1 MHVNWFWVL
10 LLTILVIAVV
20 TLGSMAC
27 SSANFSPFAHKWD
40 HVYNGSFTSGAVDLN
55 LTTGNGSITCR
66 TWSGPGYKLVVHTR
80 ALGIS
85 EARARRLAAEL
96 ISVEHGD
103 GSIKVNDGGGWFPKA
118 TASIE
123 LYLPAGPEYHL
134 QAKTGNGAVKLEGG
148 SYATARVHTGNGA
161 LEGTAVIGELEAKAG
176 NGSIRMAAAGSGRWT
191 LTTSNGVI
199 SVDTANLGETGIM
212 VDAETT
218 NGKILMDIGG
228 QRMEQKGG
236 SGHAPLRMSTSGYEQ
251 ARQQLSIQ
259 ARTNLGKINV
269 LPSP

>member
-10 LLTILVIAVV
+10 LLMGLVIAGV
-20 TLGSMAC
+20 TLGGMAC
-27 SSANFSPFAHKWD
+27 PTAFSPFAHKWD
-40 HVYNGSFTSGAVDLN
+40 DVFNGSFTSGAIDLS

-66 TWSGPGYKLVVHTR
+66 TWSGPGYKLIVHTR

-85 EARARRLAAEL
+85 EGQARALAAEL

-118 TASIE
+118 MTSIE

-134 QAKTGNGAVKLEGG
+134 QANAGNGAVKLEGG

-161 LEGTAVIGELEAKAG
+161 LEGTAVIGELEASAG

-191 LTTSNGVI
+191 LSTKNGLI
-199 SVDTANLGETGIM
+199 NVDTADLGETALM
-212 VDAETT
+212 VDADTT
-218 NGKILMDIGG
+218 NGKIMLDIGG
-228 QRMEQKGG
+228 QSLEQKG
-236 SGHAPLRMSTSGYEQ
+236 SPGHTPLRMSTRGYEQ
-251 ARQQLSIQ
+251 AHRQLFIQ
-259 ARTNLGKINV
+259 TRTNLGKITV
-269 LPSP
+269 HPGP